1 MVTWNFPATSVYLSD
16 FQTLPH
22 SYLSLHTW
30 ATSPHLPSGNW
41 RNCLAAG
48 PLLLAKPT
56 QRLLLSPAQR
66 LLEKLQ
72 KETQRPHEIQLK
84 HICHNPAAVCQ
95 PPRKW
100 YILSLS
106 TQWALCSKPCFFR
119 FDLLGRS
126 EADLPLNYMRLDR
139 ERFFSFLSGMI
150 YSILPFP
157 AVNFIYI

>member
-22 SYLSLHTW
+22 SYLSLHTR

-41 RNCLAAG
+41 QNCLVAG

-56 QRLLLSPAQR
+56 QCLLLSPAQR

-84 HICHNPAAVCQ
+84 HICHIQQQCVSLQGND
-95 PPRKW
+95 
-100 YILSLS
+100 IFFSLS
-106 TQWALCSKPCFFR
+106 TQWALCSKPCFSFVLTSRKVRSR
-119 FDLLGRS
+119 FTT
-126 EADLPLNYMRLDR
+126 
-139 ERFFSFLSGMI
+139 
-150 YSILPFP
+150 
-157 AVNFIYI
+157 